1 MKLSD
6 KPLLQA
12 MKKIH
17 FIPPETK
24 ACLLFVFSI
33 LLTACQLK
41 KSGIEN
47 WEILPFEKVDSG
59 NPILSAG
66 KGEFLCPI
74 KKELIRWEEKDVF
87 NPAAVVRNDTV
98 FLLYRAEDISGKYA
112 GTSRV
117 GLAFS
122 SDGLH
127 FIRRPEP
134 ILFPEEDFMKPYE
147 WEGGIEDPRIIESSD
162 GIYFL
167 TYTAY
172 DGRLARLCIAS
183 SKDLVHWTKHGLVL
197 KDEYENRWSKS
208 GAIVGKR
215 KGNKIIAQKI
225 NGLYWM
231 YFGDTDLFM
240 ATSADLVT
248 WKPVEENGKL
258 KSVLRPRPHYFD
270 SRLVESG
277 PFALL
282 TEKGILLP
290 YNGMNL
296 AQGGDN
302 SLAKGTYSAGQALF
316 DSNEPAKLI
325 ARLEKNFL
333 RPDQP
338 YEINGQVNQVCF
350 IEGLVPFKDKWFL
363 YYGTADSKIAV
374 ATAPLH

>member
-1 MKLSD
+1 
-6 KPLLQA
+6 
-12 MKKIH
+12 
-17 FIPPETK
+17 
-24 ACLLFVFSI
+24 
-33 LLTACQLK
+33 
-41 KSGIEN
+41 
-47 WEILPFEKVDSG
+47 
-59 NPILSAG
+59 
-66 KGEFLCPI
+66 
-74 KKELIRWEEKDVF
+74 
-87 NPAAVVRNDTV
+87 
-98 FLLYRAEDISGKYA
+98 
-112 GTSRV
+112 
-117 GLAFS
+117 
-122 SDGLH
+122 
-127 FIRRPEP
+127 
-134 ILFPEEDFMKPYE
+134 
-147 WEGGIEDPRIIESSD
+147 
-162 GIYFL
+162 
-167 TYTAY
+167 
-172 DGRLARLCIAS
+172 
-183 SKDLVHWTKHGLVL
+183 
-197 KDEYENRWSKS
+197 
-208 GAIVGKR
+208 
-215 KGNKIIAQKI
+215 
-225 NGLYWM
+225 
-231 YFGDTDLFM
+231 M

>member
-1 MKLSD
+1 MKRLRSSATIR
-6 KPLLQA
+6 KTCA
-12 MKKIH
+12 
-17 FIPPETK
+17 
-24 ACLLFVFSI
+24 LFVFSF
-33 LLTACQLK
+33 LLMGCQST
-41 KSGIEN
+41 KSGVEN
-47 WEILPFEKVDSG
+47 WEILPFEKANSV

-98 FLLYRAEDISGKYA
+98 FLLYRAEDVVGKYA
-112 GTSRV
+112 GTSRI

-122 SDGLH
+122 LDGLH
-127 FIRRPEP
+127 FTRRTMP
-134 ILFPEEDFMKPYE
+134 ILFPSEDFMKPFE

-240 ATSADLVT
+240 ATSADLLT